1 VAHGSHGGRTTAM
14 LLDGHSGRALAFA
27 KIARDAAGASVLE
40 AEAALGEQ
48 LRAFLPPALHAPA
61 LLHAETGLLVFEA
74 VIGQPRARPWWLP
87 PGVAFMLGQLHRAG
101 AGLDGL
107 GPTHGDC
114 APWNLLHT
122 KTGWFLVDWA
132 EARVD
137 APPFEDV
144 FHFLVQAHALLGRP
158 TRREV
163 VAAFAGEGRSGAVVR
178 AYAAGA
184 GLAVR
189 DALAWAPRYL
199 ERSSVGLDPSQRDG
213 RDGSKARRALLHDL
227 RNTARD

>member
-1 VAHGSHGGRTTAM
+1 
-14 LLDGHSGRALAFA
+14 
-27 KIARDAAGASVLE
+27 
-40 AEAALGEQ
+40 
-48 LRAFLPPALHAPA
+48 
-61 LLHAETGLLVFEA
+61 
-74 VIGQPRARPWWLP
+74 
-87 PGVAFMLGQLHRAG
+87 MLGRLHRAG
-101 AGLDGL
+101 GRTDGL
-107 GPTHGDC
+107 GPAHGDC
-114 APWNLLHT
+114 APWNLLYT
-122 KTGWFLVDWA
+122 KRGWFLVDWA
-132 EARVD
+132 EGRVD

-144 FHFLVQAHALLGRP
+144 LHFLVQAHALLGRP